1 MGFVSVSTES
11 IVEKLAK
18 DVKFLQPVYESITNS
33 LEAHAEN
40 IEIEFF
46 TDYNS
51 CFEGVIPK
59 IIGFRII
66 DDGEGFID
74 KNRKA
79 FCELWTKN
87 KVQLGCKGSGRFTWL
102 SVYKDI
108 HIQSEIVSEQQII
121 DIPFSLDF
129 KAEDIKLMPYK
140 VTENKTIMEFSNV
153 TEKFYDAYQKI
164 DRRFVANLS
173 EIKDAV
179 VEYLIIKL
187 FLLKR
192 QSTAFNIILKIGAE
206 QEVINFDSIP
216 DLSSKTFNIFSD
228 ITNETYNFTLYYRF
242 INDNENSK
250 KVFYCANARATKS
263 MDDDALG
270 FSCGLPNNNSF
281 MMLLCSDYFDDKDND
296 SRDDLSL
303 LSNRKNQS
311 LDVPL
316 LYSDINPYMKKAMH
330 EAILEAYPEIPEINS
345 REEEKAIQTAPY
357 LTSFIRRDKDILKS
371 EKSLL
376 IKANERF
383 AKAKINAKETFDRLL
398 KEKNIDDDTFNKA
411 VDQIS
416 MVAAAELGE
425 YILFRENL
433 IMALDKS
440 LSDPTKYESFI
451 HNIFMPMQTSSFA
464 ADENKHL
471 LSNLWLL
478 DDKFMTYSYAAS
490 DEAVASIKN
499 DIAIKNEEK
508 FKDKNR
514 PDISIFFNKQDGHKN
529 LVMIEFKRPNADKN
543 EKKRALTEL
552 PDDVAI
558 IKKHIPDIDTIWSY
572 IITTIDD
579 EFRFSIENQPYFMA
593 LFDTTSENCAYYS
606 YFVKQNAHE
615 FIIDLKTITSDA
627 LARNKTF
634 MDILKKQ

>member
-1 MGFVSVSTES
+1 MGFVSVSTEN

-46 TDYNS
+46 TDP
-51 CFEGVIPK
+51 CLDGFTPK
-59 IIGFRII
+59 ISGFKII

-102 SVYKDI
+102 SVYNNI
-108 HIQSEIVSEQQII
+108 HIESEIVSEQQKI
-121 DIPFSLDF
+121 DIPFSLKF
-129 KAEDIKLMPYK
+129 KAEDIIPSPYK
-140 VTENKTIMEFSNV
+140 VTKNKTIMEFSNV
-153 TEKFYDAYQKI
+153 TDKFFDVSENL
-164 DRRFVANLS
+164 DRRSVANLS
-173 EIKDAV
+173 EIKDSV

-192 QSTAFNIILKIGAE
+192 KGTVFNIILKVGTE
-206 QEVINFDSIP
+206 QEIINFDSIP
-216 DLSSKTFNIFSD
+216 DLSSKTFGIFSD
-228 ITNETYNFTLYYRF
+228 ITNETYDFTLYYRF
-242 INDNENSK
+242 INNNENSK

-281 MMLLCSDYFDDKDND
+281 IMLLCSAYFDDKDND

-303 LSNRKNQS
+303 LSNRKSQS
-311 LDVPL
+311 MDIPL

-345 REEEKAIQTAPY
+345 KEEEKAIQTAPY
-357 LTSFIRRDKDILKS
+357 LTSFIRQDKDILKT

-376 IKANERF
+376 VKANERF
-383 AKAKINAKETFDRLL
+383 IKAKKHAKETFNRLL
-398 KEKNIDDDTFNKA
+398 KERNIDNDSFNKA

-433 IMALDKS
+433 IIALDKS

-451 HNIFMPMQTSSFA
+451 HNIFMPMRTSSFA
-464 ADENKHL
+464 VDENKHL
-471 LSNLWLL
+471 LCNLWLL

-490 DEAVASIKN
+490 DEAIAAIK
-499 DIAIKNEEK
+499 DEIAIKNEEK

-514 PDISIFFNKQDGHKN
+514 PDISIFFNKKDGHKN
-529 LVMIEFKRPNADKN
+529 LVIIEFKGHNANKN

>member
-87 KVQLGCKGSGRFTWL
+87 KVQLGCKGSGRFTWV
-102 SVYKDI
+102 SVHRDI
-108 HIQSEIVSEQQII
+108 HIQGEIVSEQQTIA
-121 DIPFSLDF
+121 IPFSLDF

-281 MMLLCSDYFDDKDND
+281 MMLL
-296 SRDDLSL
+296 
-303 LSNRKNQS
+303 
-311 LDVPL
+311 
-316 LYSDINPYMKKAMH
+316 
-330 EAILEAYPEIPEINS
+330 
-345 REEEKAIQTAPY
+345 
-357 LTSFIRRDKDILKS
+357 
-371 EKSLL
+371 
-376 IKANERF
+376 
-383 AKAKINAKETFDRLL
+383 
-398 KEKNIDDDTFNKA
+398 
-411 VDQIS
+411 
-416 MVAAAELGE
+416 
-425 YILFRENL
+425 
-433 IMALDKS
+433 
-440 LSDPTKYESFI
+440 
-451 HNIFMPMQTSSFA
+451 
-464 ADENKHL
+464 
-471 LSNLWLL
+471 
-478 DDKFMTYSYAAS
+478 
-490 DEAVASIKN
+490 
-499 DIAIKNEEK
+499 
-508 FKDKNR
+508 
-514 PDISIFFNKQDGHKN
+514 
-529 LVMIEFKRPNADKN
+529 
-543 EKKRALTEL
+543 
-552 PDDVAI
+552 
-558 IKKHIPDIDTIWSY
+558 
-572 IITTIDD
+572 
-579 EFRFSIENQPYFMA
+579 
-593 LFDTTSENCAYYS
+593 
-606 YFVKQNAHE
+606 
-615 FIIDLKTITSDA
+615 
-627 LARNKTF
+627 
-634 MDILKKQ
+634 